1 MNMWQ
6 EYLLKLI
13 NMKKQ
18 EHMEPIQRLRKWKAP
33 KSNAWQDIIKFIP
46 DLIQLLLKK

>member
-1 MNMWQ
+1 MKKLQITLELSMNMWQ

-18 EHMEPIQRLRKWKAP
+18 EHMEPIQGLRKWKA
-33 KSNAWQDIIKFIP
+33 Q
-46 DLIQLLLKK
+46 KKCLARYN